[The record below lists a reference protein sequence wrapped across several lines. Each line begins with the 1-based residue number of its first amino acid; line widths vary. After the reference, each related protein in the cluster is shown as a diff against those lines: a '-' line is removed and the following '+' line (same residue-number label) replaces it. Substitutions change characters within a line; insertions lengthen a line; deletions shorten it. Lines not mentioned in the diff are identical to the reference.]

1 MKSML
6 KNYSLGALACIVLGV
21 ALVIRPHIITDVLN
35 TALGVIL
42 IAWAIFGIMS
52 YIFSRVRGGEER
64 SIFSLFSEVILL
76 IAGIVVL
83 SNKSLL
89 ETAVMIALGLY
100 LMCSGFTKL
109 GTSLS
114 VKRAGADG
122 WQLPMITAVVT
133 LALGI
138 FVLISPTVIAGGFMR
153 VIGVIL
159 ALAGAVS
166 FVSGFSASRAYSHL
180 EELEK
185 DIRYKSGRG
194 RDDRD
199 THAEDKANAIDIDV
213 DD

>member
-42 IAWAIFGIMS
+42 IAWAIFGIMG

-64 SIFSLFSEVILL
+64 SIFTLFSEVILL

-89 ETAVMIALGLY
+89 ETVVMIALGLY

-166 FVSGFSASRAYSHL
+166 FVSGFSASRAYSHQ
-180 EELEK
+180 E
-185 DIRYKSGRG
+185 RQGQGRPRHPRRG
-194 RDDRD
+194 QSQRHR
-199 THAEDKANAIDIDV
+199 HRR
-213 DD
+213 